1 MQHTEEKKDVRSKY
15 RKRVLWLSMVFAG
28 IIVVLAVVWIKYGY
42 RTTRFEATNY
52 AMGTYIQQ
60 TVYGRNAEQG
70 ASDAAASIGNL
81 ENLISWRVEDSDIAN
96 LNDEA
101 GSHWITIDPLTADL
115 LELSLDIAEKSDGA
129 FDPTILPISM
139 LWDFGGDNQ
148 HVPSSEDLERFLPYV
163 NYEDLR
169 VNTEECTASLK
180 YHYMGIDL
188 GSLGKGAAA
197 DEAVAAY
204 QEAGVEAAV
213 VAVGG
218 SVGVYG
224 EKKDGSLWSIAV
236 RDPKSENSGEALGTL
251 EIASGFVSTSGSYE
265 KTFEEDGVI
274 YHHLLNPKTGMPEN
288 NGLISVTVT
297 HTRGAVSDALSTACF
312 ILGEEKGLQLLEEYD
327 AGGIFIR
334 EDGTV
339 VVTENLKDSFRLE
352 STENYHLEN

>member
-1 MQHTEEKKDVRSKY
+1 MQRQTIYTNVTH
-15 RKRVLWLSMVFAG
+15 KRPRLVIVLSVILALTVVALVVLWAR
-28 IIVVLAVVWIKYGY
+28 YGY
-42 RTTRFEATNY
+42 RAARFEATNY

-70 ASDAAASIGNL
+70 AANAAAAIGDL
-81 ENLISWRVEDSDIAN
+81 ENLISWRVEDSDIAK
-96 LNDEA
+96 LNDQA
-101 GSHWITIDPLTADL
+101 GSQWTTIDPVTTDL
-115 LELSLDIAEKSDGA
+115 LALALEVAEKSDGA
-129 FDPTILPISM
+129 FDPTILPVTM

-148 HVPSSEDLERFLPYV
+148 HVPSQEDLNRFLPYV

-169 VNTEECTASLK
+169 VDVMESSASLK

-188 GSLGKGAAA
+188 GALGKGAAA

-204 QEAGVEAAV
+204 EASGVDAAV

-236 RDPKSENSGEALGTL
+236 RDPKAGDEGTSLGTL

-265 KTFEEDGVI
+265 KTFEENGSV

-288 NGLISVTVT
+288 NGLVSVTVT

-312 ILGEEKGLQLLEEYD
+312 IMDEEKGRALLEEYG
-327 AGGIFIR
+327 AGGIFIY
-334 EDGTV
+334 EDGRV
-339 VVTENLKDSFRLE
+339 VVTENLKDAFRLTETATYRLE
-352 STENYHLEN
+352 S